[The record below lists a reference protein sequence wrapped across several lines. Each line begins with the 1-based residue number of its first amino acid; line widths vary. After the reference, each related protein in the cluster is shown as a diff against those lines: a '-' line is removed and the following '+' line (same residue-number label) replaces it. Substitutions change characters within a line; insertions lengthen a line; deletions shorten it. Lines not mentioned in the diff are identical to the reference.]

1 MSPYTLSPPL
11 CPPQILNTPTCSRG
25 EALGKGQCWV
35 HHGGAK
41 DPSQDV
47 SHGTIPAQL
56 SYQRTLTEEAQTPKP
71 ALDTSQHNPARRDLG
86 PTSSTFLL
94 QMHPKI
100 CLPGA
105 LSVGRGRNLSEF
117 PSMEQSFS
125 LQPRQSLP
133 EPRGLCL
140 VSSQIHSSESP
151 ECG

>member
-1 MSPYTLSPPL
+1 MG
-11 CPPQILNTPTCSRG
+11 R
-25 EALGKGQCWV
+25 GQCWV

-41 DPSQDV
+41 GPSQVLTGV

-56 SYQRTLTEEAQTPKP
+56 SYQRTKALREEAQTPKP
-71 ALDTSQHNPARRDLG
+71 ALDTSQHNPARRDPG

-94 QMHPKI
+94 QLHPKI

-133 EPRGLCL
+133 EPRGEQPLSGFL
-140 VSSQIHSSESP
+140 TDPQQ
-151 ECG
+151 